1 MVAALK
7 QGRTVVRLL
16 SANPKVLALMAA
28 ILVYG
33 LTGSP
38 TPDRIGAGEA
48 IVGALLALSVGLS
61 RAWMIL
67 LPPIQGALWE
77 KAGWLLMIYG
87 LTFPVAL
94 GIASGHDPGL
104 VIRDVI
110 PFFFVLLPV
119 LITLRT
125 DRDGRTGLTV
135 CICAAGLFFALRL
148 IVPSFIEH
156 GRIGFSALPDEDPL
170 YLANAPTV
178 LFAAILCTA
187 LAGQGLMNHPS
198 IKNFAWIGCFGM
210 VAAFC
215 FMAMAASSQR
225 ATLGLAALCLGL
237 LWAIS
242 FAKNPLRATIPLGLL
257 LCAAIVLLQPLS
269 NLIEHLLVK
278 TSQVGFNNRLQ
289 EAAIVFDMV
298 GDHWGSVLFG
308 LGWGQ
313 TVASPAVGGVTV
325 NYTHTMMTAL
335 WLKTGLTGVVLAG
348 LYLYGLA
355 VQLWGILWRHPAL
368 ALAIAAPCL
377 IDVTLYASYK
387 SLDFGLVLLLIP
399 LWANEAAKV
408 APEAAVVYSEHS
420 SV

>member
-1 MVAALK
+1 
-7 QGRTVVRLL
+7 
-16 SANPKVLALMAA
+16 MAA
-28 ILVYG
+28 VLVYG

-48 IVGALLALSVGLS
+48 IVGALLALSVGFP
-61 RAWMIL
+61 RACMAL
-67 LPPIQGALWE
+67 LPPAHGALWE
-77 KAGWLLMIYG
+77 KAGWLLMVYG
-87 LTFPVAL
+87 LTLPTAL
-94 GIASGHDPGL
+94 GIAGGHDPGL
-104 VIRDVI
+104 VIRDII

-119 LITLRT
+119 LSAMRP
-125 DRDGRTGLTV
+125 DQQGRMGLTV
-135 CICAAGLFFALRL
+135 CVGAAGLFFALRL

-156 GRIGFSALPDEDPL
+156 GRIGFSALPDEDPM

-187 LAGQGLMNHPS
+187 LAGQCLMKQPF
-198 IKNFAWIGCFGM
+198 IKNYAWVGCFGIVSM
-210 VAAFC
+210 IC

-242 FAKNPLRATIPLGLL
+242 FAKNPVRALIPLTLV
-257 LCAAIVLLQPLS
+257 LCAAAVLFQPMS
-269 NLIEHLLVK
+269 NLVQHLLVK

-289 EAAIVFDMV
+289 EAEIVFDMV

-335 WLKTGLTGVVLAG
+335 WLKTGLIGVVLTG
-348 LYLYGLA
+348 FYLYGLA
-355 VQLWGILWRHPAL
+355 VQLWRILWRHPAL

-399 LWANEAAKV
+399 LWANDVAKV
-408 APEAAVVYSEHS
+408 APEAAVVYSGHS
-420 SV
+420 SVLDDGS

>member
-1 MVAALK
+1 
-7 QGRTVVRLL
+7 
-16 SANPKVLALMAA
+16 MAA
-28 ILVYG
+28 VLVYG
-33 LTGSP
+33 VISSP
-38 TPDRIGAGEA
+38 TPDKIGAGE
-48 IVGALLALSVGLS
+48 IVVGALLALSVGLP
-61 RAWMIL
+61 RACLLL
-67 LPPIQGALWE
+67 LPPVQGALWE
-77 KAGWLLMIYG
+77 KAGWLLMVYG
-87 LTFPVAL
+87 LTVPAAL

-104 VIRDVI
+104 VIRDLI

-119 LITLRT
+119 LSAMHLEKG
-125 DRDGRTGLTV
+125 GRMALTA
-135 CICAAGLFFALRL
+135 CIGAAGLFFALRL

-187 LAGQGLMNHPS
+187 LAGQRMMGHPS
-198 IKNFAWIGCFGM
+198 IKNYAWMGCFGI
-210 VAAFC
+210 VAVIC

-242 FAKNPLRATIPLGLL
+242 FAKNPARALVPLILV
-257 LCAAIVLLQPLS
+257 LCAAAVLFQPLS
-269 NLIEHLLVK
+269 NLVGHLLVK

-335 WLKTGLTGVVLAG
+335 WLKTGLIGVVLAG

-355 VQLWGILWRHPAL
+355 VQLWRILWRHPAL

-408 APEAAVVYSEHS
+408 APQPAVVYSGHS